1 MDETYTHKP
10 EDLRTVSYVTQLC
23 TTIADCVNFE
33 QSLRIGRIFR
43 NVSIEKLELSF
54 RKDWSRFKRCS

>member
-23 TTIADCVNFE
+23 ATIADCVNFE

-54 RKDWSRFKRCS
+54 RKD